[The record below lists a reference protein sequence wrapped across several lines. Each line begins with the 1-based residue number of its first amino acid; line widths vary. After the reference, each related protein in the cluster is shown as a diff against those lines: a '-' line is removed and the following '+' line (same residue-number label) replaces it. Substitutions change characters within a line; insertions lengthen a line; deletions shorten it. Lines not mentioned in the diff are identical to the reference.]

1 MKKSKIIIASM
12 LAVIALISQIGVVFA
27 APVDK
32 IAPLIGIV
40 QSITLETDTNT
51 DITTALVTI
60 VDDNNFSQTVRLSIN
75 TASKLGLLTTDENGT
90 PIINQVSLGTKVQIN
105 PNTVISDNG
114 DKLNPVGDAL
124 ATFFSGITD
133 YETIM
138 KAHEEGAGF
147 GVIAQSLWL
156 TAKLKGNSNDF
167 LALLNAKET
176 GNFSAFI
183 LQDGS
188 IPKNWGQFKKAV
200 LDGAKINN
208 LGAIFAPN
216 HNTNINGHNGNNASH
231 SNNGNGNG
239 NNGNGNNGNGN
250 DNGK

>member
-124 ATFFSGITD
+124 ATFFSGIT
-133 YETIM
+133 EI
-138 KAHEEGAGF
+138 GR
-147 GVIAQSLWL
+147 
-156 TAKLKGNSNDF
+156 
-167 LALLNAKET
+167 
-176 GNFSAFI
+176 
-183 LQDGS
+183 
-188 IPKNWGQFKKAV
+188 
-200 LDGAKINN
+200 
-208 LGAIFAPN
+208 
-216 HNTNINGHNGNNASH
+216 ASCRERV
-231 SNNGNGNG
+231 
-239 NNGNGNNGNGN
+239 
-250 DNGK
+250 